1 MRSTYSYS
9 RTELLHVLR
18 NPYDFSQTSQR
29 LVRLQAADEI
39 ELLDKTIAA
48 YEEIKD
54 IDVKIIEQLE
64 DTIDKHKE
72 IDEINDR
79 IITKFAG
86 FVEGTP

>member
-1 MRSTYSYS
+1 MEHRYT
-9 RTELLHVLR
+9 RKGLLNVLR
-18 NPYDFSQTSQR
+18 NPYEYSQTMQKQA
-29 LVRLQAADEI
+29 RLQAADEI

-54 IDVKIIEQLE
+54 IDVKIIGQLE

-79 IITKFAG
+79 IITKFAD
-86 FVEGTP
+86 FVGGTP